1 MIKVEKLGLVLEP
14 TANSFETRAV
24 LNPAVYQ
31 DGDNVH
37 IIYRAIDDN
46 YVSTLGYARLS
57 GPTAVVER
65 WDKPFMSPKLK
76 AESMGIE
83 DPRIVKID
91 GQFYMTYVAHDG
103 KNAVSYLATG
113 DDLFNLSRAGIISP
127 KIPYKEAGEIFRYNK
142 LKDDYYFFEAFYKEY
157 GGRNVLIWHKDSILF
172 PEKIDGEFK
181 MLQRILPD
189 IQLISFDDFGRLKEK
204 YFWIHYLLDELDKNV
219 VMESQL
225 SFEERNIGGGCPP
238 IKTPQGWLMI
248 YHGVQESNDKRVY
261 RACAALLDL
270 ADPRI
275 VTHKLTYPLFEPGN
289 EAEKAGL
296 VNNVVFPTGTA
307 QFGDDLYIYYGA
319 ADTRI
324 AVAKVSLPELLAELL
339 ASPFAKELS
348 IVKQD
353 EAAAYYS
360 GGAMR

>member
-1 MIKVEKLGLVLEP
+1 MVKVEKLKLLLEP
-14 TANSFETRAV
+14 TLNPFETRAV

-37 IIYRAIDDN
+37 IIYRAIDEK
-46 YVSTLGYARLS
+46 YVSTLGYAKLT
-57 GPTAVVER
+57 GPTTVTER
-65 WDKPFMSPKLK
+65 WDHPFMVPKLK

-91 GQFYMTYVAHDG
+91 GCFYMTYVAHDG

-113 DDLFNLSRAGIISP
+113 DDLFNLGRNGMISP
-127 KIPYKEAGEIFRYNK
+127 KIPYKEAGEIFRYQK

-157 GGRNVLIWHKDSILF
+157 GGTNVLIWHKDCILF
-172 PEKIDGEFK
+172 PEKINGQFM

-189 IQLISFDDFGRLKEK
+189 IQLIAFDDPGQLKEK
-204 YFWIHYLLDELDKNV
+204 YFWIHFLLDDLAGSV
-219 VMESQL
+219 VLESQEK
-225 SFEERNIGGGCPP
+225 FEERNVGGGCPP
-238 IKTPQGWLMI
+238 IKTPDGWLMI
-248 YHGVQESNDKRVY
+248 YHGVQETNATRTY

-270 ADPRI
+270 KDPRKVI
-275 VTHKLTYPLFEPGN
+275 AKLPYPLFEPGN
-289 EAEKAGL
+289 EAEHVGL
-296 VNNVVFPTGTA
+296 VNNVVFPTGTS

-324 AVAKVSLPELLAELL
+324 AVAKVSLTELLTELN
-339 ASPFAKELS
+339 ANPFTNNPLPTVGPVQIHE
-348 IVKQD
+348 
-353 EAAAYYS
+353 YS

>member
-1 MIKVEKLGLVLEP
+1 MVKVEKLGLLLEP
-14 TANSFETRAV
+14 TLNPFETRAV

-37 IIYRAIDDN
+37 IIYRAIDEN
-46 YVSTLGYARLS
+46 YISTLGYARLS
-57 GPTAVVER
+57 GPTTVAER
-65 WDKPFMSPKLK
+65 WNRPFMAPKLK
-76 AESMGIE
+76 AESMGLE

-103 KNAVSYLATG
+103 KNAVSYLAAG
-113 DDLFNLSRAGIISP
+113 DDLFNLERCGLISP

-157 GGRNVLIWHKDSILF
+157 GGNNVLIWHKDCILF
-172 PEKIDGEFK
+172 PEKINGEFK

-204 YFWIHYLLDELDKNV
+204 YFWIHYLLDDLDDNV
-219 VMESQL
+219 VLESQA
-225 SFEERNIGGGCPP
+225 SFEERNVGGGCPP
-238 IKTPQGWLMI
+238 IRTPDGWLMI
-248 YHGVQESNDKRVY
+248 YHGVQETNAKRTY

-270 ADPRI
+270 ENPAKVI
-275 VTHKLTYPLFEPGN
+275 AKLPYPLFEPGN
-289 EAEKAGL
+289 EAESVGL

-307 QFGDDLYIYYGA
+307 RFNDELYIYYGA

-324 AVAKVSLPELLAELL
+324 AVAKVSMDELLAELK
-339 ASPFAKELS
+339 ANPFSNTAIETTDKAKIHEY
-348 IVKQD
+348 
-353 EAAAYYS
+353 A